1 MNTVTYESL
10 KENLT
15 FTGDLFIGN
24 NFLLLPHTAP
34 VTMEMLTALKE
45 WNFEE
50 FNCEGGLS
58 LGGDNKP
65 NETEVIN
72 VSLKKALEDSKKKQL
87 GNSDHSRMEVV
98 HSVYNEYMNYINSVF
113 TYYATHKKI
122 NQAELSETVKDLIVF
137 IKDNRRFILR
147 VTPSVEIRTK
157 NFLVAHSMRTTVLA
171 VTIGLQQ
178 HMPLSKLIEL
188 GVACILHEIGMLRLP
203 PQLYMTDKKFSPGEK
218 AQVMTHP
225 ILGYNILREL
235 DFPMSI
241 QLGVLEHHE
250 KENGTG
256 YPRQLSGDK
265 IISYAKIIA
274 VACTFEAITAPRSYK
289 DERSTFEAM
298 VEMLKNQNHQ
308 YDDTTIKALL
318 YSVSLFPIG
327 AYVFLKNGKVAEVT
341 DVNPDNPK
349 LPVVQLLLEKE
360 KDGSP
365 KTIQTNES
373 DLAIVRVLSRKETED
388 VKASL
393 AKQAE
398 IAKEEDQKTATSS
411 KADENTE
418 SKTVVKSENNNEVLE
433 INNSEPEN
441 SKTTSEPE
449 RKKNADGPEEV
460 DISDF
465 V

>member
-1 MNTVTYESL
+1 MNTVSLDTL

-15 FTGDLFIGN
+15 FTGDLYIGN
-24 NFLLLPHTAP
+24 NFVVLPHTAP
-34 VTMEMLTALKE
+34 VSNDLIKNLKN
-45 WNFEE
+45 WGFEE
-50 FNCEGGLS
+50 FICEGSLS
-58 LGGDNKP
+58 LGGDIGVSFSSNS
-65 NETEVIN
+65 NEEKKTKANDIVNE
-72 VSLKKALEDSKKKQL
+72 SLKKALEDSKKGL
-87 GNSDHSRMEVV
+87 GNSDKSRMEVV

-113 TYYATHKKI
+113 TRYVTHRKI
-122 NQAELSETVKDLIVF
+122 NQTELSDTVKDLIVF

-147 VTPSVEIRTK
+147 VTPSVEQRTK

-171 VTIGLQQ
+171 ITIGLQE

-188 GVACILHEIGMLRLP
+188 GVACILHEIGMVRLP
-203 PQLYMTDKKFSPGEK
+203 PQLYMTDKKFTPGEK

-225 ILGYNILREL
+225 ILGYNILKEL

-250 KENGTG
+250 KENASG
-256 YPRQLSGDK
+256 YPRQLSSDK

-298 VEMLKNQNHQ
+298 VEMLKNANHQ
-308 YDDTTIKALL
+308 YDDAAIKALL

-365 KTIQTNES
+365 KTIQTNDS

-388 VKASL
+388 VKASIEKMDQ
-393 AKQAE
+393 AQKSKQPE
-398 IAKEEDQKTATSS
+398 TPQTKKEEVPETK
-411 KADENTE
+411 
-418 SKTVVKSENNNEVLE
+418 
-433 INNSEPEN
+433 EPVQE
-441 SKTTSEPE
+441 EPVSMN
-449 RKKNADGPEEV
+449 KKNADGTEDI
-460 DISDF
+460 DISIF
-465 V
+465 Q